1 MSSGSKTSVIAGV
14 TAVAAAAHSLYPY
27 WYRDIAYNRRTK
39 EIREAIAKNVSSKAL
54 MVDVFERAVDRD
66 PYKPFIIYAD
76 TLYSYTDIE
85 IMANRLAS
93 YAKQH
98 GLKSGD
104 RVAIMMYNEPAFV
117 WAWLGFA
124 KIGVECAL
132 INYNLRSKSLLNCI
146 ELATVKV
153 LLIGNGK
160 DLVGAVTNMKDQ
172 FSNPELN
179 IWSIGNESTP
189 DCIFAIDDN
198 IMKVS
203 FDRPPSH
210 SRSSVK
216 PACTAVYIFIPG
228 TTGLPKA
235 IKISES
241 QLLSISFSLKSF
253 IEREDVV
260 YITTPL
266 YYKLA
271 FMIGLQNAI
280 RAGATT
286 LMSRKFSVRQFW
298 PNCCKHNVTAFC
310 YVGEIC
316 RYLLAAPKRLED
328 TMHNVKFAI
337 GTGLPA
343 DIWSKFR
350 IRFKIPTIVEFYSSL
365 EMPLIISMNSDNRD
379 GAVGKF
385 SPRIKKLLGLELV
398 EYDLAEATP
407 IRDASG
413 LCVHVE
419 LGKPGLLI
427 LPPTGRLQFIGC
439 QEDREAA
446 EKKILRDVFKE
457 GDIYVN
463 TSDLLTL
470 DTSYYLY
477 LVDRLGDSDT
487 VRWQGER
494 VSTTGVSQVL
504 TSHDGVL
511 EANVY
516 GVAVP
521 GHSSRAGMAAVVLK
535 ADLQN
540 FDFGEF
546 YTYVHSKLPSY
557 AAPKFLRIVNNLNV
571 TGTYKYTKT
580 DLVKEGFDPATVNRD
595 DIFFADARNNS
606 YSKLDNEAYRKIVSG
621 VSRL

>member
-1 MSSGSKTSVIAGV
+1 MSSGSKTAIIAGV
-14 TAVAAAAHSLYPY
+14 AAVAATAHSLYPY
-27 WYRDIAYNRRTK
+27 WYRDFTYDRRSK
-39 EIREAIAKNVSSKAL
+39 AFREALAKIVASKTL

-76 TLYSYTDIE
+76 TLYSYIDIE

-132 INYNLRSKSLLNCI
+132 INYNLRSKSLLHCI
-146 ELATVKV
+146 EIAEVKV

-160 DLVGAVTNMKDQ
+160 DLVEAVTDIKDQ

-179 IWSIGNESTP
+179 IWSIGNESTSG
-189 DCIFAIDDN
+189 CICSIDDN

-203 FDRPPSH
+203 HDRPPSH
-210 SRSSVK
+210 SRSSVT
-216 PACTAVYIFIPG
+216 PASTGVYIYTSG

-235 IKISES
+235 AKS
-241 QLLSISFSLKSF
+241 QQVRLLNASFALKSF
-253 IEREDVV
+253 IEREDIV

-266 YYKLA
+266 YHSVA
-271 FMIGLQNAI
+271 FVLGLQNTI

-286 LMSRKFSVRQFW
+286 VMSRKFSVRQFW
-298 PNCCKHNVTAFC
+298 PDCCKHNVTAFF
-310 YVGEIC
+310 YVGELC
-316 RYLLAAPKRLED
+316 RYLLAAPKRPED
-328 TMHNVKFAI
+328 TMHKVKFAM
-337 GTGLPA
+337 GNGLQA
-343 DIWSKFR
+343 DIWTKFR
-350 IRFKIPTIVEFYSSL
+350 IRFKIPTIVEYYAAT
-365 EMPLIISMNSDNRD
+365 EMPFMSINSDNRV
-379 GAVGKF
+379 GAVGRF
-385 SPRIKKLLGLELV
+385 SPRIKNLLGFELV
-398 EYDLAEATP
+398 ECDHAETTP

-413 LCVHVE
+413 RCVRVE

-427 LPPTGRLQFIGC
+427 IPSTQRFQFTGYRGDKKLS
-439 QEDREAA
+439 
-446 EKKILRDVFKE
+446 EKKILRDVFNE
-457 GDIYVN
+457 GDMYIN
-463 TSDLLTL
+463 TGDLLFL
-470 DTSYYLY
+470 DESYYLFF
-477 LVDRLGDSDT
+477 VDRLGDT
-487 VRWQGER
+487 FRWRGEN
-494 VSTTGVSQVL
+494 VATTEVSQVL
-504 TSHDGVL
+504 TSHPGVQ

-521 GHSSRAGMAAVVLK
+521 GHSGRAGMAAVILK
-535 ADLQN
+535 ADIQN
-540 FDFGEF
+540 FDFAQF
-546 YTYVHSKLPSY
+546 HTYVHSRLPSY
-557 AAPKFLRIVNNLNV
+557 AAPKFLRIVDNLNV

-580 DLVKEGFDPATVNRD
+580 DLVKEGFDPATVKD